1 MTRIQTGRKHRVV
14 LIGSKRTPILSM
26 KQDQVTAK
34 DLGAA
39 AIRAV
44 IAEVRLTDLSKIG
57 ALIGG
62 EVAQSAFTSNSAKH
76 AARAAGLPHTVHCM
90 TSNRQCSSSMD
101 AAKQAFDLIADG
113 RESLAI
119 VLGIESMA
127 NTPYLVPSAARRSWL
142 NRGLRT
148 ASQKGWGRWLQ
159 MLGIS
164 KPYGSGL
171 LFGWYGNSGLAT
183 MDNAIDPEA
192 ANMSKTAQ
200 IVANLCGISRE
211 EADRLAALSQE
222 RAGSEAGIACH
233 ERDIV
238 PFFVPGNG
246 MITRDENPRATNL
259 DSIAKLKALGDT
271 GGLVTAANAS
281 AMGGCGVAL
290 MLASEEMARELG
302 ATILAEVVD
311 FQAAG
316 FDAKS
321 MGLGP
326 VPAIE
331 TMLARQQLQ
340 VSDIGYWEI
349 NEAFAHV
356 WAAIMKSL
364 GISEDKCN
372 LYGGGISL
380 GHPLGATGARLLGLI
395 AREVH
400 DRRLNRAVAAQCAAG
415 GMGTAIMVQRYNK
428 HGARP
433 DSVLP

>member
-1 MTRIQTGRKHRVV
+1 MSEIHTGRKHRVV
-14 LIGSKRTPILSM
+14 IIGSKRTPILSM
-26 KQDQVTAK
+26 KHQGVSAK
-34 DLGAA
+34 ELGAA
-39 AIRAV
+39 AVRAV
-44 IAEVRLTDLSKIG
+44 LDESQVSDLSKLG
-57 ALIGG
+57 ALICG
-62 EVAQSAFTSNSAKH
+62 EVAQSAFTSNAAWH
-76 AARAAGLPHTVHCM
+76 VARAARLPRSVHCI
-90 TSNRQCSSSMD
+90 TINRQCSSSMD
-101 AAKQAFDLIADG
+101 AAAQAYQLIADG
-113 RESLAI
+113 KESLVMA
-119 VLGIESMA
+119 LGIESMA
-127 NTPYLVPSAARRSWL
+127 DSPYLVPAKARQSAL
-142 NRGLRT
+142 NRWLRA
-148 ASQKGWGRWLQ
+148 ASAKKWGKGLQ
-159 MLGIS
+159 MLGIG

-171 LFGWYGNSGLAT
+171 LFGWYGHSGLAT
-183 MDNAIDPEA
+183 MQNAIDPEA
-192 ANMSKTAQ
+192 AYMAKTAQ
-200 IVANLCGISRE
+200 IVANLCGITRA
-211 EADRLAALSQE
+211 EADRLAHLSQR
-222 RAGSEAGIACH
+222 RANSTEGRLRH
-233 ERDIV
+233 KHDIV
-238 PFFVPGNG
+238 PFFVPGAG
-246 MITRDENPRATNL
+246 MITQDENPRVSDLESISSVRAL
-259 DSIAKLKALGDT
+259 PDS

-281 AMGGCGVAL
+281 AMGGCAAAV
-290 MLASEEMARELG
+290 MLATEEMALELG
-302 ATILAEVVD
+302 APILAELVD

-331 TMLARQQLQ
+331 IMLARQQLQ

-428 HGARP
+428 HGAGP